1 MNHQERFLA
10 IHDFLLAYQRI
21 WQNEIMLLYPHP
33 LDDYPADWVDELA
46 GFREKNDL
54 IRIEKKDVF
63 EFIKNPSL
71 IKFYRTIEDL
81 GSVPRIPELP
91 PMPEDQ
97 FTYLFMIPKK
107 QYEIKRLAP
116 MVNKLY
122 EERKIERIM
131 DIGGG
136 VGLLA
141 QTLVNQYGHRVTSLD
156 MDPVMQKSGLERHL
170 KNAKNPDNIIE
181 FVSVKVD
188 SNDVTFNRLLNP
200 GSMTLGLHTCGQLA
214 NDQIKASAKN
224 KISALINFGCCY
236 HKLEDVEC
244 GENISA
250 FAQSLPTKLELS
262 HFALTLASRAHR
274 KMDDK
279 DYDLKLKVKLYRY
292 AIHFLLHDEYGFK
305 KLVTLGNSS
314 PKLYDESFGV
324 YVLEQFRRINVR
336 SKHSVEELDEWFFDH
351 DRQELIWKMLSAGLI
366 RNALGRLL
374 EMYLLLDR
382 VIYLEENGYSAELL
396 EFFDEGLSPRNL
408 GIVATRES
416 H

>member
-33 LDDYPADWVDELA
+33 LDDYPTDWVAELA
-46 GFREKNDL
+46 SFRQKEDL

-63 EFIKNPSL
+63 DYIKNPGL
-71 IKFYRTIEDL
+71 IEFYQKIEALSDL
-81 GSVPRIPELP
+81 PLLPHYP

-107 QYEIKRLAP
+107 QYEIKRLSP
-116 MVNKLY
+116 MINQFCD
-122 EERKIERIM
+122 EHEIESII

-141 QTLVNQYGHRVTSLD
+141 QTLTNQYNLKVTSVD
-156 MDPVMQKSGLERHL
+156 MDPVMQKTGEERNR
-170 KNAKNPDNIIE
+170 KNAKNPDNLID
-181 FVSVKVD
+181 FVPIKVD
-188 SNDVTFNRLLNP
+188 ANENAFNRLLTP
-200 GSMTLGLHTCGQLA
+200 SRMTLGLHTCGNLA
-214 NDQIKASAKN
+214 NDQIRASVKN
-224 KISALINFGCCY
+224 KVRGIINFGCCY
-236 HKLEDVEC
+236 HKLEDAEDA
-244 GENISA
+244 ENISA
-250 FAQSLPTKLELS
+250 LASLLEDKIEMS
-262 HFALTLASRAHR
+262 HFALTLAARAHR
-274 KMDDK
+274 KMDEK

-324 YVLEQFRRINVR
+324 YVLEQFRRINLKAR
-336 SKHSVEELDEWFFDH
+336 HSVEELNDYFTDPA
-351 DRQELIWKMLSAGLI
+351 RQEFIWKMLAAGII

-374 EMYLLLDR
+374 ELYILLDR
-382 VIYLEENGYSAELL
+382 AIYLEENLYRVELL
-396 EFFDEGLSPRNL
+396 EFFDEGLSPRNI
-408 GIVATRES
+408 GIVA
-416 H
+416 HWK